1 MARRKDD
8 PALQKAKG
16 YPGRRK
22 RKTDQE
28 IEAAAMIADQEV
40 VAADPFAVPSI
51 FTKAPAY
58 YRRAIAIWAGQAET
72 LRASGR
78 RRPGYRGGL
87 ARYCIWS
94 QMYESAMEKL
104 RRDCPKGELT
114 IEWTPVGG
122 TTRIIPHPSIK
133 IMGDIEPRLR
143 ALEDD
148 FGFTPRSDV
157 NLVRVETY
165 NRSSQPDL
173 FARPPGQGHED
184 ASPDNAGEDP
194 MDLMIASDS
203 RPPSQLN

>member
-8 PALQKAKG
+8 PALQRAKG

-22 RKTDQE
+22 RRTDQE
-28 IEAAAMIADQEV
+28 IEAAAS
-40 VAADPFAVPSI
+40 AAEREALATDPFAVPTV

-58 YRRAIAIWAGQAET
+58 YRRAIAIWKGQART
-72 LRASGR
+72 LHASGR

-87 ARYCIWS
+87 TRYCIWS
-94 QMYESAMEKL
+94 QMYEAAMERL
-104 RRDCPKGELT
+104 RKDCPKGELT

-133 IMGDIEPRLR
+133 IMGDIELKLR

-148 FGFTPRSDV
+148 FGFTPRADV

-165 NRSSQPDL
+165 NRSSQADL
-173 FARPPGQGHED
+173 FAAPSRSEEGETPGVSD
-184 ASPDNAGEDP
+184 DP
-194 MDLMIASDS
+194 MDLMTDSES
-203 RPPSQLN
+203 RPPSRLN